1 MHYNKTKKDKKRVII
16 QLQNAIHSF
25 EIPNVLDYKIY
36 DLYWVTLDLM
46 IQNNYPN
53 KEISNY
59 IIKLDNMIVNNPTI
73 IENMTSDEIKKF
85 YELNVK
91 YKIKYEKVLFPD
103 AVIYCITYF

>member
-1 MHYNKTKKDKKRVII
+1 MHYNKTKKEKKRMII
-16 QLQNAIHSF
+16 QLQNVIHSF
-25 EIPNVLDYKIY
+25 ENPNVLDYKIY

-59 IIKLDNMIVNNPTI
+59 IVKLDNMIVNNPTI
-73 IENMTSDEIKKF
+73 IEKMISDEIKKI

-91 YKIKYEKVLFPD
+91 YKIK
-103 AVIYCITYF
+103 